1 MLIPSRDNLAMLSI
15 QPRLMRVGYISA
27 LNLDIYAYDGGY
39 EYASGEFTPYI
50 PDDHMIIGVP
60 GRGKRLYGAITQLE
74 ADRQYHTFEGQYVP
88 KVTADEVFNLDLR
101 GAQDVFDS
109 TNRTIKQQPVK
120 VMVVAR
126 PKEFSLGKMDI
137 NASTGTSNKFEVLYI
152 KISVDGN
159 DRLEY
164 DKYNFIYKVGD
175 KDYLADMRDALGLS

>member
-1 MLIPSRDNLAMLSI
+1 MLVSEKMTNFRVYQDSKDLVGVADVELSTISAMTETVKGAGIAGEIDAPATGHFGSMELTLNWRTICGDNI
-15 QPRLMRVGYISA
+15 DLMR
-27 LNLDIYAYDGGY
+27 
-39 EYASGEFTPYI
+39 P
-50 PDDHMIIGVP
+50 
-60 GRGKRLYGAITQLE
+60 
-74 ADRQYHTFEGQYVP
+74 
-88 KVTADEVFNLDLR
+88 EVFNLDLR